1 LERVLAGNHVRVTI
15 LLTGLGIIGFGLV
28 LWYLIRYSPWFIVS
42 IGLFNI
48 LLGIITPKTPGVVL
62 QPSIP
67 GVKLIV
73 DKAVTGATIY
83 QLVFS
88 DSRLVMKKLT
98 SRGITTGVFVVFA
111 VLGGLVG
118 GLTGVSLEEFIAQR
132 RRNKMRNQNTLTV
145 VGRGDVELPYE
156 SMREVQLTGTSLK
169 MVAAGRPLTL
179 HFPKRYAQEIASR
192 LREIIPANCWVGGL
206 VPRPS
211 DSA

>member
-1 LERVLAGNHVRVTI
+1 MRVTI

-28 LWYLIRYSPWFIVS
+28 LWYLIRYSPWFIVSIVS

-132 RRNKMRNQNTLTV
+132 RRNKMRNQNTLTA

>member
-192 LREIIPANCWVGGL
+192 LRTIIPANCWVGGL

>member
-1 LERVLAGNHVRVTI
+1 MRVTI

-192 LREIIPANCWVGGL
+192 LRTIIPANCWVGGL

>member
-1 LERVLAGNHVRVTI
+1 MRVTI

>member
-1 LERVLAGNHVRVTI
+1 MRVTI

-73 DKAVTGATIY
+73 DKAVTGAIIY

>member
-1 LERVLAGNHVRVTI
+1 MRVTI

-169 MVAAGRPLTL
+169 MVAAGRRLTL

-192 LREIIPANCWVGGL
+192 LRELIPANCWVGGL
-206 VPRPS
+206 VPRSS